1 MLRQTPSQTL
11 TQSALPLQ
19 DWPGVVLP
27 WNNRDCPPE
36 SFSRTLRPRQLCS
49 LVVFSDTAESAGTSH
64 RDCHRMAV
72 ESIGAIDYLNLFMAL
87 HPNRDPMFGLSKLRK
102 PFLIGMS
109 YVKVIQRPYKHT
121 NQNETCA
128 TMPAD
133 KMGRM
138 TFLAR
143 TLCLIY
149 LNSFSRVKMYIKVPQ
164 SAHVLAH
171 SREK

>member
-1 MLRQTPSQTL
+1 M
-11 TQSALPLQ
+11 
-19 DWPGVVLP
+19 LP

-36 SFSRTLRPRQLCS
+36 SFSRTLGPRQLCS
-49 LVVFSDTAESAGTSH
+49 LVVFSDNCHDSESSSAESAGPLVTVTG
-64 RDCHRMAV
+64 RPLTRW
-72 ESIGAIDYLNLFMAL
+72 AIDYLNLFMAL